1 MTKEQRKRMKK
12 EKRNHRKK
20 NGGVKTKTSNHS
32 KDRVPN
38 HRFGVEPS
46 IPLTSNEL
54 RERNEIK
61 SHEDLGSVEN
71 ICFLDWR
78 YEGQTIW
85 DEENGESIP
94 HGYGKETFHNISSTQ
109 EEEISYEGGFK
120 NGKRDGYGRVELNT
134 GATYEGSFKDGLRHG
149 NGYSNFKNAHN
160 FIQSGRDLIEVRE
173 EWSNNRLFGMMEY
186 VYEDGATTILPASFQ
201 NQFTEDYESWDVN
214 KRKDHQ
220 SFGAVCVS

>member
-94 HGYGKETFHNISSTQ
+94 HGYGKETFHKISSTQ

-120 NGKRDGYGRVELNT
+120 NGVYHGKISGFTKTHTKLGENTHLYSEKNYNDGVLNGPYKVWKDRGNCTVLKQEGHYLNGLQHGTIIIYDDGGTPQSRMNYEYG
-134 GATYEGSFKDGLRHG
+134 
-149 NGYSNFKNAHN
+149 
-160 FIQSGRDLIEVRE
+160 IQV
-173 EWSNNRLFGMMEY
+173 
-186 VYEDGATTILPASFQ
+186 
-201 NQFTEDYESWDVN
+201 
-214 KRKDHQ
+214 
-220 SFGAVCVS
+220 